1 MHAVKAIM
9 AKHPDVWG
17 IASRPNSTTS
27 SRRNGRSW
35 RVGRDNIVSPTIIF
49 TSESTDMV
57 REQHEFVTKLRDRNS
72 SIAADFATFR
82 IVSNTLDV
90 TQDTGQVK
98 NKPSSNISADS
109 AMLSALASLK
119 FQLLSRV
126 TVGNCCSNFHVLVAD
141 LLAAGCG
148 AARTNNFYCMQEN
161 ENPHLRICC
170 GWQKWCFAAKQRA
183 IDELV
188 QGESTHH

>member
-1 MHAVKAIM
+1 M

-17 IASRPNSTTS
+17 IASRSNYTTR
-27 SRRNGRSW
+27 SRRKGRSW
-35 RVGRDNIVSPTIIF
+35 RVGRDKLISPTIIF
-49 TSESTDMV
+49 TSESNDMV
-57 REQHEFVTKLRDRNS
+57 REQHEFIAKLSDRNS
-72 SIAADFATFR
+72 SISSEFTSFR

-98 NKPSSNISADS
+98 NKPSNNISADS
-109 AMLSALASLK
+109 AMLSALSSLK
-119 FQLLSRV
+119 FQLLARV
-126 TVGNCCSNFHVLVAD
+126 TLGNCCSNFHVLLAD

-161 ENPHLRICC
+161 EDPNLRICC
-170 GWQKWCFAAKQRA
+170 GWQKWCFAAKQQA

-188 QGESTHH
+188 HGESTHR